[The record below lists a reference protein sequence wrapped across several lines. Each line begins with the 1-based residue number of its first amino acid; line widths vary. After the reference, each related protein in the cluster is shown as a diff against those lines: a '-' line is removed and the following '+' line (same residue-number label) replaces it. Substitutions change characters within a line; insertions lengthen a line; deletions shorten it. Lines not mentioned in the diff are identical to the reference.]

1 VRTLDDLARE
11 HELDTID
18 FVKIDVEGAETAVV
32 HGMRDLLSH
41 ARVQRL
47 LIEVHAEF
55 FERCGGSLRALYADL
70 RSAGYRGL
78 SVREDL
84 PTVRA
89 IAYGRRRHTR
99 GLLRPLDPRGPLP
112 VISHQLWL
120 APGAT
125 T

>member
-1 VRTLDDLARE
+1 
-11 HELDTID
+11 
-18 FVKIDVEGAETAVV
+18 
-32 HGMRDLLSH
+32 M
-41 ARVQRL
+41 
-47 LIEVHAEF
+47 
-55 FERCGGSLRALYADL
+55 YADL

-89 IAYGRRRHTR
+89 IAYGRRHTR
-99 GLLRPLDPRGPLP
+99 GLLQPLDPRAPLA